1 MVRVKICG
9 ITNYQDAAM
18 AVQLGADALGFVF
31 APSPRRISPEKA
43 REIICAIPPF
53 VQTVGVFV
61 NERPDAIRRIIRLCG
76 LDLIQF
82 HGDEPPGVCGD
93 FMPHA
98 IKAFRV
104 REESVL
110 ESIIP
115 YHRKTRAVLFD
126 TYSGERRGGTG
137 KTFDWDLAVMGKSA
151 GIPIILSGGLT
162 PANVERAISRVN
174 PFAVDVNSGI
184 EARPGKKDY
193 LLMEEMMEKI
203 RDANTT
209 LRPGFTGEKRYG
221 YRA

>member
-9 ITNYQDAAM
+9 ITNYQDADM

-61 NERPDAIRRIIRLCG
+61 NERPDTVRRIIRFCG

-82 HGDEPPGVCGD
+82 HGDESPEVCGE

-98 IKAFRV
+98 IKALRV
-104 REESVL
+104 REGSVL

-115 YHRKTRAVLFD
+115 YHGKTKAVLFD

-137 KTFDWDLAVMGKSA
+137 KTFDWDLAVMGKRV

-162 PANVERAISRVN
+162 PANIESAVLTVN

-184 EARPGKKDY
+184 EERPGKKDH
-193 LLMEEMMEKI
+193 LLMEELMEKI
-203 RDANTT
+203 QKVNGGGLPND
-209 LRPGFTGEKRYG
+209 
-221 YRA
+221 

>member
-9 ITNYQDAAM
+9 ITNYQDADM

-53 VQTVGVFV
+53 VKTVGVFV
-61 NERPDAIRRIIRLCG
+61 NERPDTVRRIIRFCG

-82 HGDEPPGVCGD
+82 HGDESPEVCGE

-98 IKAFRV
+98 IKALRV
-104 REESVL
+104 REGSVL

-115 YHRKTRAVLFD
+115 YYGKTKAVLFD

-137 KTFDWDLAVMGKSA
+137 KTFDWDLAVMGKRV

-162 PANVERAISRVN
+162 PANIESAVLTVN

-184 EARPGKKDY
+184 EERPGKKDH
-193 LLMEEMMEKI
+193 LLMEELMEKI
-203 RDANTT
+203 QKVNGGGLPND
-209 LRPGFTGEKRYG
+209 
-221 YRA
+221 